1 METEVTREKLISDFK
16 ALVTDSEE
24 LLKATAN
31 QAGEK
36 ASAARARIEQS
47 LQEAKKTVSDAEGI
61 LIDKTKEMAKAADD
75 YVRQNPW
82 NAVGIATGIG
92 LVLGLLLRRD

>member
-36 ASAARARIEQS
+36 AAAARAHIEQS
-47 LQEAKKTVSDAEGI
+47 LQEAKKTVSDAEDI
-61 LIDKTKEMAKAADD
+61 LIDKTKEMARAADD

>member
-1 METEVTREKLISDFK
+1 METEATREKLISDFK
-16 ALVTDSEE
+16 ALVADSEE
-24 LLKATAN
+24 LLKATAS

-36 ASAARARIEQS
+36 ASAARQRIEER
-47 LQEAKKTVSDAEGI
+47 LQEANKTISEAEGI
-61 LIDKTKEMAKAADD
+61 LIDKTREMAKVADD

-82 NAVGIATGIG
+82 GAVGIATGIG

>member
-1 METEVTREKLISDFK
+1 MSDEVTREKLISDFK
-16 ALVTDSEE
+16 VLANDAEE

-31 QAGEK
+31 QAGERIT
-36 ASAARARIEQS
+36 AARKRIEQS
-47 LQEAKKTVSDAEGI
+47 LEEGKKTLSEAENAFV
-61 LIDKTKEMAKAADD
+61 DKTREMAKAADD

-82 NAVGIATGIG
+82 NALGIAAGVG

>member
-1 METEVTREKLISDFK
+1 METEATKEKLIADFK
-16 ALVTDSEE
+16 ALVADSEE
-24 LLKATAN
+24 LLKATAS

-36 ASAARARIEQS
+36 ASAARQRIEQR
-47 LQEAKKTVSDAEGI
+47 LQEAKSTISEAEGI
-61 LIDKTKEMAKAADD
+61 LIDKTREMAKVADD

-82 NAVGIATGIG
+82 GAVGIATGIG

>member
-36 ASAARARIEQS
+36 AAAARARIEQS
-47 LQEAKKTVSDAEGI
+47 LQEAKKTVSDAEDI
-61 LIDKTKEMAKAADD
+61 LIDKTKEMARAADD